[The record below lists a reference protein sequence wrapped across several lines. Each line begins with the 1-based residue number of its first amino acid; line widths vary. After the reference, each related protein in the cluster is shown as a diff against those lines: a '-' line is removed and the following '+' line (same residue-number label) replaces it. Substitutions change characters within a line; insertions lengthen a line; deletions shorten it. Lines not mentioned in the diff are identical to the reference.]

1 MKKKNIAIILSGGVG
16 KRFKENIPKQLYKL
30 NNKTIIE
37 ITLEKF
43 VQTGFFEKIIIVSN
57 KKIINETKKI
67 SGEKRLQIIAGG
79 KTRQESVLKGLKEAK
94 HCNPNNVI
102 IHDVVRPFFSKKL
115 LDKILKKLSTKDC
128 VIPIQKVSDS
138 VRYFKNNS
146 YIDVN
151 RENLNLIQTPQGF
164 NFLKIFNAYKKL
176 KKNHTDDSIIAYNN
190 GIKIS
195 VIDGERMNFKITDK
209 NDYELAKQLWKEN
222 KYMDIVKIGHG
233 FDVHALKPEKDL
245 IILGIKIPFSK
256 GLEGHSDADVGFH
269 ALVDA
274 ILGALGMGDIGE
286 HFPPSDI
293 KWKNKPSKYFLEYT
307 KDLLLK
313 KNYKI
318 NNIDI
323 TLICEKP
330 KLTKYKKNM
339 KKSIAKILNIHS
351 EKINVK
357 ATTTE
362 KLGFLGREEGIAC
375 QSSVCITKND

>member
-16 KRFKENIPKQLYKL
+16 KRFKKKIPKQLYKL

-67 SGEKRLQIIAGG
+67 SGGKKIQIISGG

-94 HCNPNNVI
+94 RYNPKNVI

-128 VIPIQKVSDS
+128 VIPIQKISDS

-164 NFLKIFNAYKKL
+164 NFQKIFNAYKKL

-209 NDYELAKQLWKEN
+209 KDYELAKQIWKEN
-222 KYMDIVKIGHG
+222 KHMDIVKIGHG

-256 GLEGHSDADVGFH
+256 GLEGHSDADVGIH

-286 HFPPSDI
+286 HFPPSDV
-293 KWKNKPSKYFLEYT
+293 KWKNKSSKYFLEYT

-313 KNYKI
+313 KKYKI